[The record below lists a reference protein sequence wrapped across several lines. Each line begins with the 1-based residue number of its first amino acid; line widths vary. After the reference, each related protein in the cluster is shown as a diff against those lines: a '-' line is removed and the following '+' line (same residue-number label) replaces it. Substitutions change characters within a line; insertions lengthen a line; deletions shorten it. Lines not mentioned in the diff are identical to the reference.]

1 MSMQEFD
8 VVVLGTGAAGL
19 TAAIRAHD
27 GGARVGVFEKG
38 DKLGGTSAWSGGMI
52 WIPNNHHMAE
62 IGVSDS
68 AEDAMTYIMSLS
80 HGMIEEELAQAFV
93 DTGPEMVRWMEEH
106 TPVQFRIVEGFP
118 DYHPEFPCGKTEGGR
133 SMECPLFSFRE
144 LGAWGDR
151 ITRSYF
157 FTLPLTMAESTIGG
171 GVYGG
176 VPAEE
181 IERRQAA
188 GEWGCGHSLIGRLLK
203 GCLDRGIEPV
213 TGARAVELVMED
225 GRVAGVRFEG
235 ADGPFQVRSRGGVV
249 LATGGFEWNPE
260 MVKSFL
266 RGPMTS
272 PVSIPTNTGDGLKM
286 SMKAGAS
293 LGNMREAWWM
303 PAVEIPG
310 DRGDG
315 RPFQYIFQ
323 GERARPGAIMVNRK
337 GRRFTNE
344 AANYNAFGA
353 AFHVQDV
360 THFEYVNLPCWSI
373 CDQAC
378 IDTYGFIRTT
388 PGEPVLDFVTRAD
401 SLAELAGKLGI
412 PADALE
418 ETVARWNA
426 SVEAGGDPDFGRGD
440 SAQDNWWGDATK
452 RGLKEAT
459 LGKLTKPPFYAVEV
473 ASGSLGT
480 KGGPKTDTQARVLDL
495 DGAPIPGLYAAG
507 NVMAS
512 AMGMTYGGAGGT
524 LGPGMVF
531 GYLAGRHAAERTA
544 TLVNR

>member
-1 MSMQEFD
+1 MDEFD

-19 TAAIRAHD
+19 TAAIRAHA
-27 GGARVGVFEKG
+27 GGAKVGVFEKG
-38 DKLGGTSAWSGGMI
+38 DKIGGTSAWSGGMI

-62 IGVSDS
+62 LGIHDS
-68 AEDAMTYIMSLS
+68 AEESLAYIMSLS
-80 HGMIEEELAQAFV
+80 HGMIEEELARAFV
-93 DTGPEMVRWMEEH
+93 DVGPEMVRWMETN
-106 TPVQFRIVEGFP
+106 TPAQFEIVEGFP
-118 DYHPEFPCGKTEGGR
+118 DYHPEFPFGKTAGGR

-144 LGAWGDR
+144 LGPWADR
-151 ITRSYF
+151 MTRSYF

-171 GVYGG
+171 GVHGEVSG
-176 VPAEE
+176 EE
-181 IERRQAA
+181 LQRRIDAQ
-188 GEWGCGHSLIGRLLK
+188 EWGCGHSLVGRLLK

-213 TGARAVELVMED
+213 TDARAVELVMED
-225 GRVAGVRFEG
+225 GKVSGVKFEG
-235 ADGPFQVRSRGGVV
+235 KDGPFEVKARAGVV

-315 RPFQYIFQ
+315 RPMQYIFQ
-323 GERARPGAIMVNRK
+323 GERSRPGAIMVNRTGK
-337 GRRFTNE
+337 RFTNE

-360 THFEYVNLPCWSI
+360 AKFTYINLPCWSI
-373 CDQAC
+373 CDQAS
-378 IDTYGFIRTT
+378 IDRYGFIRTA
-388 PGEPVLDFVTRAD
+388 PGEKVLDWVMRAD
-401 SLAELAGKLGI
+401 TISGLAETLGVS
-412 PADALE
+412 PDALE
-418 ETVARWNA
+418 DTVARWNA
-426 SVEAGGDPDFGRGD
+426 NVRAGSDPDFGRGD
-440 SAQDNWWGDATK
+440 SAQDNWWGDATQ
-452 RGLKEAT
+452 RGQKSAT
-459 LGKLTKPPFYAVEV
+459 LGTLEKGPFYAVEV
-473 ASGSLGT
+473 TSGSLGT
-480 KGGPKTDTQARVLDL
+480 KGGPKTDTEARVLDL

-531 GYLAGRHAAERTA
+531 GYLAGRHVAERA
-544 TLVNR
+544 RTLVNR